1 LDKSI
6 LIVDDEKRM
15 TDSLRDLLSSI
26 GYTVTTTN
34 SGEEA
39 IAELKRQRYPLV
51 ITDLRMQGAGGL
63 DIMRHIDEHTP
74 RTLVIV
80 ITGYASTESAIEAVH
95 YHAFDY
101 LRKPFEFEDL
111 KRVIERAFQKIELD
125 QLREDTAAMITHDI
139 KVPLTSIL
147 GFASL
152 IYNRDKEQFHPRA
165 REYTE
170 MIRSSA
176 RKILALVDN
185 YLTSAKQE
193 NATLHLHA
201 LPTHL
206 FPLIDELME
215 TYMNEAERRGIRLE
229 VYMEDAPPRAVL
241 DEALIYRATANLI
254 YNAVKYGDP
263 AEPIRLKVSRVDA
276 AASGLDRPALR
287 IEVSNRAPHL
297 KNEDLNALFHRFK
310 RAQKDGGVEGSG
322 IGLYVVDAV
331 ARAHEGIARAEHL
344 DGGRVAFSITLP
356 MNLEP
361 IATLPAILSETETPT
376 PSDSPE

>member
-1 LDKSI
+1 MEKSI
-6 LIVDDEKRM
+6 LVVDDEKRM
-15 TDSLRDLLSSI
+15 TDSLRDLLSPL
-26 GYTVTTTN
+26 GYEVTTAN

-51 ITDLRMQGAGGL
+51 ITDLRMQRAGGL
-63 DIMRHIDEHTP
+63 DIMRHLDEHAP

-101 LRKPFEFEDL
+101 LRKPFEFDDL
-111 KRVIERAFQKIELD
+111 RRVIERAFQKIELD

-152 IYNRDKEQFHPRA
+152 LYNRDKDEFHPRA
-165 REYTE
+165 REFNE

-193 NATLHLHA
+193 NATLHVHA

-206 FPLIDELME
+206 FPMIDELVE
-215 TYMNEAERRGIRLE
+215 TYRNEAERRGIRLE
-229 VYMEDAPPRAVL
+229 VSMEDAPPRAVL

-263 AEPIRLKVSRVDA
+263 AEPIRLKLSRLDA
-276 AASGLDRPALR
+276 EVSGLGRPSLR
-287 IEVSNRAPHL
+287 IEVTNLAPHL
-297 KNEDLNALFHRFK
+297 EEEDLNALFHRFK
-310 RAQKDGGVEGSG
+310 RAHKQGGVEGSG

-331 ARAHEGIARAEHL
+331 ARAHEGAAHAERME
-344 DGGRVAFSITLP
+344 GNRVAFSMTIP
-356 MNLEP
+356 MDLEP
-361 IATLPAILSETETPT
+361 IATPPAMLPEAGTPITE
-376 PSDSPE
+376 SPAE